1 MDYLISNLL
10 ATMPTGMWEKIIVA
24 FTGAIGNF
32 VLAIILLTIC
42 IKVVM
47 LPLEFFNRKMT
58 SDMTAKQQK
67 MQPMI
72 DDIKRRYP
80 DQQVQ
85 NQKISEVYK
94 KNNLNPMGSC
104 LVMIV
109 YMVLTLVIFIT
120 LLNGLNAMVA
130 YKVQYQYEQLNIAY
144 VSEYVENEY
153 SLDINKIISDNEAIE
168 GEGKKTVYEIV
179 SPYIAEIQTKDETV
193 KNTAS
198 KAVEEKYKEVKESFL
213 WIDNVWLP
221 ETPYTKS
228 VLDFNSYANLARLVE
243 DQKNDGQLKQDY
255 EIVMK
260 SLEDEAKPN
269 GYFVLVIITAG
280 ISFLNQFLMSRA
292 NKKRQKEEQQRQL
305 QYNKKA
311 TQQQPQT
318 GKMSMIIL
326 PLIMTVF
333 TLFYNSM
340 FALYLITSQLMGI
353 ATSPLINWII
363 KKIQKKKQEK
373 TPDNRMKRIGG

>member
-260 SLEDEAKPN
+260 SLKDEAKPN

>member
-153 SLDINKIISDNEAIE
+153 SLDINQIISDNEAIE